1 MGDEGIGV
9 QTALA
14 LQKMPIAE
22 KVDVVDGGTGGFH
35 LLEFFEVHRKVIL
48 IDATLDDHES
58 GTIRLIKPRFAKD
71 FPRAMST
78 HDIGL
83 RDMVN
88 ALQLMDKMPE
98 IFLFVVSIESIQQQG
113 IELTEPVRNA
123 MPGLID
129 KVLEL
134 AKELQPELSL
144 EEALQLF

>member
-48 IDATLDDHES
+48 IDATLDDHEP